1 MSYSAVQEQDQRT
14 ETVEG
19 ENGMC
24 FRHLGTRLGTIIK
37 TNPNSNLSG
46 N

>member
-1 MSYSAVQEQDQRT
+1 MED
-14 ETVEG
+14 
-19 ENGMC
+19 ENGVC